1 MGNDTLYRC
10 TLNRSWQGRSSY
22 KVFPYSSYPNIS
34 LWTKWTIFAIP
45 GSFVIWM
52 LFFPVYAFVAPLLG
66 FSQEYQGILPH
77 IFGSLPFW
85 ATIVVVPVMCLVRDF
100 AWK

>member
-1 MGNDTLYRC
+1 
-10 TLNRSWQGRSSY
+10 
-22 KVFPYSSYPNIS
+22 
-34 LWTKWTIFAIP
+34 
-45 GSFVIWM
+45 M

-77 IFGSLPFW
+77 LFGSLAFW
-85 ATIVVVPVMCLVRDF
+85 ATIVVVPVMCLIRDF